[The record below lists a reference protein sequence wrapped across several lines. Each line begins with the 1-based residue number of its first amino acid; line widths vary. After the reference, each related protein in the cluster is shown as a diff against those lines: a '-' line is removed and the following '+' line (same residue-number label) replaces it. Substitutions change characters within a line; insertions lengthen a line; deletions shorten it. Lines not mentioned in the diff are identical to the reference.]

1 MRHFTLRDMIR
12 SAASSPR
19 TTGAS
24 GSRCGV
30 ATRVAGVLAI
40 ALIGTVPAV
49 AQTAAAAR
57 RAEASAASRAD
68 ADARAGTIRAYCVT
82 CHNQRVRTASLALD
96 AVDINTPAAAPAVW
110 EKVIQKLR
118 TRTMPPTGSRRPDE
132 STYDAVA
139 SWLEASLDRV
149 AALRPNPGR
158 PELGRLNR
166 VQYHRVIRDLLGLDV
181 DVTELLPAD
190 DSAFGFDN
198 IGDALTVSPVLLESY
213 LNASRKISRLAVG
226 TSSTPVA
233 SSTYRA
239 AADLVQS
246 GHLDGLLPG
255 TRGGLVARHNFPVDA
270 EYEIRVRLARTTL
283 NAVRGVDE
291 EQQVDLML
299 DGNRIEL
306 FAVGGAGFSK
316 VIGRNDQSG
325 GQGLSR
331 AFAADE
337 HLRVRVP
344 VKAGARE
351 LAATFVAKPSA
362 YAESA
367 PRILAAVDRI
377 IVTGPYTA
385 GRTETAAADTEVRR
399 RILTC
404 RPSTVAQ
411 EVPCA
416 RRILSRLARLA
427 YRRPLSDSDLED
439 LLRFFREG
447 RRGGTF
453 DSGIELGLRRMLAS
467 PQFVFRFEDEPASTS
482 PGATYRLDDLAVASR
497 LSFFLWSSMPDEE
510 LLSLAERRQLS
521 DRTVLAQQ
529 VRRMLADPRSDA
541 LVTQFAGQW
550 LLTRNVSNLKPN
562 PAEFPEFD
570 DNLRQAFRTET
581 EWLLSDVMRA
591 DKGVLGLLNADYTF
605 VNERLARHYGMLGIY
620 GDQFRRVTVAD
631 DNRRGLLGHGSILSV
646 TSYAT
651 RTSPVLRGKWILEN
665 LLGAPPPAPPPNV
678 PELKDD
684 PDTAT
689 LSMRDRMAQHRQNP
703 VCASCHA
710 RMDPLGFALE
720 NFDAVGKWRSTG
732 EERTPIDA
740 SGTLPDGAPFNGP
753 AGLRKALTARPTV
766 FVTALTEK
774 LLTFAIGRGLEYY
787 DGPAVRAIVNV
798 SADQGFTWSS
808 LVQGVASSTPF
819 RMKRA
824 AGAAAAGAPAQ

>member
-1 MRHFTLRDMIR
+1 MRFGWRFIAAGMVA
-12 SAASSPR
+12 AAS
-19 TTGAS
+19 TGLI
-24 GSRCGV
+24 GV
-30 ATRVAGVLAI
+30 A
-40 ALIGTVPAV
+40 PAV
-49 AQTAAAAR
+49 AQTPAAAR
-57 RAEASAASRAD
+57 RAEPSAASVAGGD
-68 ADARAGTIRAYCVT
+68 AHASTIRTYCVT
-82 CHNQRVRTASLALD
+82 CHNQRLRTASLALD
-96 AVDINTPAAAPAVW
+96 SVDMSAPSAAPAVW

-118 TRTMPPTGSRRPDE
+118 TRTMPPIGSRRPDE
-132 STYDAVA
+132 ASYDAVA
-139 SWLEASLDRV
+139 SWLETSLDR
-149 AALRPNPGR
+149 AAARQPNPGR

-198 IGDALTVSPVLLESY
+198 IGDALSVSPVLLESY
-213 LNASRKISRLAVG
+213 LNAARKISRLAVG

-233 SSTYRA
+233 SSTYRT
-239 AADLVQS
+239 AADLAQS

-255 TRGGLVARHNFPVDA
+255 TRGGLIARHNFPLDA

-291 EQQVDLML
+291 EQQVDLTL
-299 DGNRIEL
+299 DGNRVEL
-306 FAVGGAGFSK
+306 FSVGGTGFSK

-325 GQGLSR
+325 GQGLSK

-337 HLRVRVP
+337 HLWIRVP
-344 VKAGARE
+344 VKAGSRE
-351 LAATFVAKPSA
+351 LAATFVARPSA

-377 IVTGPYTA
+377 IVTGPYTPA
-385 GRTETAAADTEVRR
+385 TDDAVSSDTDVRR
-399 RILTC
+399 RIFIC
-404 RPSTVAQ
+404 QPSTVAQ

-416 RRILSRLARLA
+416 RRILSRLGRLA
-427 YRRPLSDSDLED
+427 YRRPLHETDVSD
-439 LLRFFREG
+439 LLRFFRDG
-447 RRGGTF
+447 RRGGSF
-453 DSGIELGLRRMLAS
+453 DSGIELALRRMLAS
-467 PQFVFRFEDEPASTS
+467 PQFVFRFEDEPATTPASG
-482 PGATYRLDDLAVASR
+482 PYRLDDVALASR
-497 LSFFLWSSMPDEE
+497 LSFFLWSSMPDEA
-510 LLSLAERRQLS
+510 LLAFAERRRLS
-521 DRTVLAQQ
+521 DRAVLAQQ
-529 VRRMLADPRSDA
+529 VRRMLADSRSDA

-550 LLTRNVSNLKPN
+550 LLTRNVGNLKPN

-581 EWLLSDVMRA
+581 EWLLRDVMRG
-591 DKGVLGLLNADYTF
+591 DKSVLALLNADYTY
-605 VNERLARHYGMLGIY
+605 VNERLARHYGMPGIY

-631 DNRRGLLGHGSILSV
+631 ENRRGLLGHGSILSV

-678 PELKDD
+678 PELRDD

-689 LSMRDRMAQHRQNP
+689 MSMRERMAQHRQNP

-732 EERTPIDA
+732 DERTPIDT
-740 SGTLPDGAPFNGP
+740 SGTMPDGTPFNGP
-753 AGLRKALTARPTV
+753 ADLRKVLAAKPTV
-766 FVTALTEK
+766 FINALTEK

-787 DGPAVRAIVNV
+787 DAPSVRAIVQA

-808 LVQGVASSTPF
+808 LVQGVVSSAPF
-819 RMKRA
+819 QMKRA
-824 AGAAAAGAPAQ
+824 GSHTPAPVQ